1 MRANLI
7 DADSCGQSPPTA
19 LHRKGIRGMLQLVTL
34 AHLIVWI
41 ALLALVGQFA
51 LGLLAGAKRDSN
63 IFYKL
68 LEVVAS
74 PFVKLMRRLT
84 PRVVLDR
91 HVPLATFLV
100 LGVLLVVLSIARI
113 SLCLETGVNVCV

>member
-1 MRANLI
+1 
-7 DADSCGQSPPTA
+7 
-19 LHRKGIRGMLQLVTL
+19 MLQIVTV

-41 ALLALVGQFA
+41 ALLALAGQFV

-63 IFYKL
+63 VFYNL

-74 PFVKLMRRLT
+74 PFVKLMRRMT

-91 HVPLATFLV
+91 HVPLATFLF
-100 LGVLLVVLSIARI
+100 LSVLLVFLTIARI
-113 SLCLETGVNVCV
+113 SLCLASGVNVCA

>member
-1 MRANLI
+1 
-7 DADSCGQSPPTA
+7 
-19 LHRKGIRGMLQLVTL
+19 MLQLVTL

-41 ALLALVGQFA
+41 ALLALVGQFV

-63 IFYKL
+63 VFYKL

-74 PFVKLMRRLT
+74 PFVKLMRLLT

-100 LGVLLVVLSIARI
+100 LCVLLVLLSILRI
-113 SLCLETGVNVCV
+113 TLCLETGVNVCV

>member
-1 MRANLI
+1 MRATLI
-7 DADSCGQSPPTA
+7 GGNWCGQSPSTA
-19 LHRKGIRGMLQLVTL
+19 IHRNTKRGMLQLVTL

-51 LGLLAGAKRDSN
+51 LGLLAGAKRDTN
-63 IFYKL
+63 VFYKL
-68 LEVVAS
+68 LEVIAS

-100 LGVLLVVLSIARI
+100 LVVLLVFLSIARI
-113 SLCLETGVNVCV
+113 TLCLETGVNLCA

>member
-1 MRANLI
+1 
-7 DADSCGQSPPTA
+7 
-19 LHRKGIRGMLQLVTL
+19 MLQLVTL